1 MKQFLQKDEDGR
13 LKAATPFRLL
23 SSSFVLFS
31 AALALYTF
39 TLAPGLLPAD
49 AGEYQTTGAIL
60 GVAHPPGYAAYTLLS
75 WLISR
80 LSLVIPISSAQ
91 AINFLSA
98 LLAALTLVCVSRAVR
113 AWTDSTFAGVGAA
126 LALGFSTTFWAQA
139 TTTNIRMFTAF
150 GVALALMGLAEA
162 FSISQRASGP
172 NGLRW
177 AGVRAKSLALFAF
190 GLGLAVSHHGSTAFL
205 AAVLALYFL
214 IMYAQQDWSVVR
226 LMWAG
231 GLPKRAGLPTIARQL
246 WPLAAGL
253 IPFLSWGYFFFR
265 TQAFGALENAGTW
278 EGFLDQVLARD
289 ALGAV
294 AVFATPELFPDR
306 LRVLWVILNF
316 QWHGL
321 VLLGV
326 AVGFLLLTIGN
337 WKLGFALGL
346 AFVLHTFFSITYA
359 APQTAE
365 YLLPSY
371 VLLTIPLGFALAQ
384 PFTFL
389 SLHPFIKRISL
400 VIVSAALILQFSN
413 NYSGYRALAQD
424 DSTSE
429 FTRAVLQQAPPNA
442 LILANW
448 HWATPLWYL
457 QQVEGQRPDVSVRYV
472 FPRGESYAQN
482 WVDDARAALPARPVL
497 VTNYFKPE
505 YAASGLRFVPLATP
519 HFPVWQVLAEPLTA
533 SPVALSGAQQFGE
546 VEFLGSTLV
555 SHQSSTV
562 TLLAAWKINGSPRDI
577 NFFLQAIGPDGLLYG
592 QQDVNYPASRY
603 ISGEVLID
611 RYTLTLLPEAQ
622 PGNYQLLAGAY
633 GPDSV
638 RLAEAP
644 LNTLTVTARAEAP
657 VTTQPLFFEGARVG
671 RDVDFSLPGSVRVY
685 EHQRLAEGYMTSV
698 TELPPSAVN
707 GQPSARYVSFDD
719 QIILT
724 RAGALPI
731 TLAPGQ
737 TFAIAL
743 EFMAARS
750 LNQDLTVKVAVL
762 GQNWSAAV
770 DTTPVGG
777 GLPTL
782 KWVRGARVTD
792 QFTLTVPNTAPPGPA
807 KVILGWY
814 DAFTQRDLPLL
825 DPRLAQL
832 GPVVELGVIEIVD

>member
-1 MKQFLQKDEDGR
+1 MNSKQLSTSRELFTFHVSRFTDSILFL
-13 LKAATPFRLL
+13 LT
-23 SSSFVLFS
+23 LF
-31 AALALYTF
+31 LYTF

-49 AGEYQTTGAIL
+49 SGEYQTTGAIL

-80 LSLVIPISSAQ
+80 IPFVSPTV

-113 AWTDSTFAGVGAA
+113 AWTGSVFAGVSAA
-126 LALGFSTTFWAQA
+126 LALGLSTTFWAQA
-139 TTTNIRMFTAF
+139 TTTNIRMFTTF

-162 FSISQRASGP
+162 FSLSQRE
-172 NGLRW
+172 R
-177 AGVRAKSLALFAF
+177 AGVRASSLATFAF

-205 AAVLALYFL
+205 AGTLALYFL
-214 IMYAQQDWSVVR
+214 IVYALQDWSVLR

-231 GLPKRAGLPTIARQL
+231 GLPKRAGLPTLARQL

-253 IPFLSWGYFFFR
+253 IPFLSWGYFLFR

-278 EGFLDQVLARD
+278 EGFLDQVFARD

-294 AVFATPELFPDR
+294 AAFATPELFPDR

-316 QWHGL
+316 QWHWL
-321 VLLGV
+321 LLLGV
-326 AVGFLLLTIGN
+326 AIGFVLLGLGN
-337 WKLGFALGL
+337 WKLGFALL
-346 AFVLHTFFSITYA
+346 AAFVVHTFFSITYA

-371 VLLTIPLGFALAQ
+371 VLMAIGLGFAIAHPRTHAPAPQLTQATVILA
-384 PFTFL
+384 
-389 SLHPFIKRISL
+389 L
-400 VIVSAALILQFSN
+400 VFQFSN
-413 NYSGYRALAQD
+413 NFPGYQAWAKD
-424 DSTSE
+424 DSTGE

-442 LILANW
+442 VILANW
-448 HWATPLWYL
+448 HWATPLWYW

-472 FPRGESYAQN
+472 FPRGLSYAQN
-482 WVDDARAALPARPVL
+482 WVDDARAVLPTRPVL
-497 VTNYFKPE
+497 VTSFFKPE

-519 HFPVWQVLAEPLTA
+519 HFPAWQILDEPLTPP
-533 SPVALSGAQQFGE
+533 PVPFSGAQAFGE
-546 VEFLGSTLV
+546 IEFLGYHFITNN
-555 SHQSSTV
+555 QSPI
-562 TLLAAWKINGSPRDI
+562 TLLAAWKINSAPRDI

-592 QQDVNYPASRY
+592 QQDVSYPASRY
-603 ISGEVLID
+603 ASGEVLID

-622 PGNYQLLAGAY
+622 PGTYQLLAGAY
-633 GPDSV
+633 GPDGMRV
-638 RLAEAP
+638 AEAA
-644 LNTLTVTARAEAP
+644 LSILTVTAKTDAP
-657 VTTQPLFFEGARVG
+657 VTTQPFFFDGVRVG
-671 RDVDFSLPGSVRVY
+671 RDVDFSLPDSVRVY
-685 EHQRLAEGYMTSV
+685 EHQRLADGYV
-698 TELPPSAVN
+698 TLVSEQPLSAVN
-707 GQPSARYVSFDD
+707 APATARYVSFDE

-724 RAGALPI
+724 RAEPLP
-731 TLAPGQ
+731 ASVRRGQ
-737 TFAIAL
+737 TLMLSL

-750 LNQDLTVKVAVL
+750 LNQDLTVKAAVV
-762 GQNWSAAV
+762 GQHWSAAV

-782 KWVRGARVTD
+782 KWVRGTRLTD
-792 QFTLTVPNTAPPGPA
+792 QFTLTIPITAQPGPA

-832 GPVVELGVIEIVD
+832 GPVVELGTIEILD